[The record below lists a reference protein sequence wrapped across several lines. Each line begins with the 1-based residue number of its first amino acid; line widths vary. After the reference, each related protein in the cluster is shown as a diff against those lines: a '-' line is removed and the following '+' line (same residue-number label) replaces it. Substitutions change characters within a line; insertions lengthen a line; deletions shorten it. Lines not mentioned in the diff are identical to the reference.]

1 MRSTACSARF
11 SAMAEYRPRLRR
23 LYRRLAYPPQALA
36 AWAVYGV
43 FALLPVDAASAVG
56 GFLGRVIGPLLPV
69 TARAR
74 RNLARA
80 LPELDTAA
88 RAAVIRAMWDNLG
101 RVVGEYPHLER
112 IARDAGKGGRVEITG
127 TEHIAGL
134 REPGRPCIFFSGH
147 LANWEIFALA
157 ARATGLPYAQV
168 YRAPNNPFV
177 DSMLRRVR
185 RLEERDIVPKG
196 VSGARKAVAVLR
208 EGRRLG
214 MLVDQKLNDG
224 IRVPFFGIA
233 AMTAPAVAQLA
244 LRFGCPVIPVRMER
258 LGGCR
263 FRASFHPP
271 LILSAS
277 DDRGA
282 DIAAAMRAINAQLED
297 WIRERPGQWL
307 WLHRRWPES

>member
-1 MRSTACSARF
+1 
-11 SAMAEYRPRLRR
+11 MAEHRPRLRR
-23 LYRRLAYPPQALA
+23 LYRLLAYPPQALA
-36 AWAVYGV
+36 AWAVYGM
-43 FALLPVDAASAVG
+43 FALLPVDAASAFG
-56 GFLGRVIGPLLPV
+56 GFLGRVIGPRLPA

-74 RNLARA
+74 RNLALA
-80 LPELDTAA
+80 LPELDAAA

-101 RVVGEYPHLER
+101 RVLGEYPHLEA
-112 IARDAGKGGRVEITG
+112 IARDAGKGGRIEITG
-127 TEHIAGL
+127 AEHIAGL
-134 REPGRPCIFFSGH
+134 RESGRPCIFFSGH
-147 LANWEIFALA
+147 FANWEIFALA
-157 ARATGLPYAQV
+157 ARAIGLSYAQV

-196 VSGARKAVAVLR
+196 ASGARKAVSVLR

-224 IRVPFFGIA
+224 ISVPFFGIA

-244 LRFGCPVIPVRMER
+244 LRFGCPAIPVRMER

-271 LILSAS
+271 LMLSAS
-277 DDRGA
+277 GDRGA
-282 DIAAAMRAINAQLED
+282 DIAAAMRTINAQLEG